1 MITKAQMAAAG
12 KALSDYLLRH
22 YGVTI
27 ETATNSQLYY
37 ALARISEWFL
47 YEKKGAVANNEK
59 NKNKKTLHYMS
70 IEFLIG
76 RNLRNNLWNEGL
88 DVFFTDLLKENGKNI
103 DDVYAIEK
111 DAGLGNGGLGRLAS
125 CFLDSLAK
133 LGYPAFG
140 HCIKYEYGLFNQKIL
155 DGVQIE
161 TPDEWFDTGRV
172 WLEERE
178 DQTVEVMFGGE
189 LKQYYSEYGLSY
201 AYENPT
207 VVRAIPFDMLI
218 SGYGSK
224 TVSTLR
230 LWEAHAI
237 NKIDLDLFDEGK
249 YVDALRE
256 KTELEAINKML
267 YPADHSENGKN
278 LRLIQQYFLA
288 SAAMQN
294 ILNNYFKTNSD
305 PNKLPELV
313 SIHINDTHPVL
324 CVPELMRLL
333 MDKYGLGWEQSWD
346 IVRKTVSYTNHT
358 ILSEALEVKR
368 LNAIEK
374 IMPRIALIIKELDR
388 RFRLELNEFFKNDFR
403 RVESMAIISGNN
415 VYMANLAIYASY
427 AVNGVAKIHSNILKT
442 RLFRDYAEMFPG
454 RFKNVTNG
462 VTHRRWLSQSNPE
475 LDKLITDLIGDGYY
489 KYPVE
494 LEKLKEHLNDTAVL
508 KKLDKIKYDNK
519 KKFAEFLFRKQGIQI
534 DPSAR
539 FDVQVKRIH
548 EYKRQLMNVL
558 KIIYLCNQIKANPE
572 EYVTPQVFIIAGK
585 AASGYYMAKRI
596 IKLINE
602 LANEVN
608 NDPLLSSKIKV
619 VFVEN
624 FNVTISELLMPA
636 TEVSEQISLAGREA
650 SGTGNMKA
658 VLNGAH
664 MICTVDGANIEI
676 ADHCGHETQ
685 FEFGLLAD
693 EVEKIKNRGYNAMEY
708 YISSERV
715 RSVIDKLNAGVG
727 NENFSDI
734 ADYLLGH
741 SDRKDSYM
749 CLADLDSYIDAHYK
763 MDKAYQDKE
772 SWNRLSLQA
781 ISKMGY
787 FSSDRS
793 IEDYV
798 AKIWGLKKNEE

>member
-1 MITKAQMAAAG
+1 MISKAQIAG
-12 KALSDYLLRH
+12 AEKSLADYLLRH
-22 YGVTI
+22 YGVTL
-27 ETATNSQLYY
+27 ENATNSQLYY
-37 ALARISEWFL
+37 ALSRVAEWFL
-47 YEKKGAVANNEK
+47 YERKGAVANEK
-59 NKNKKTLHYMS
+59 NKDKKTIHYMS

-76 RNLRNNLWNEGL
+76 RNLRNNLWNVEL
-88 DVFFTDLLKENGKNI
+88 EEHFRKLLASKNKNI
-103 DDVYAIEK
+103 DDVYEIEK
-111 DAGLGNGGLGRLAS
+111 DAGLGNGGLGRLAA

-140 HCIKYEYGLFNQKIL
+140 HCIKYEYGLFNQKIV

-178 DQTVEVMFGGE
+178 DQAVEVILGGQV
-189 LKQYYSEYGLSY
+189 KQYYTEYGLSY
-201 AYENPT
+201 AYENAT
-207 VVRAIPFDMLI
+207 MIEAIPFDMFFG
-218 SGYGSK
+218 GYGSN

-230 LWEAHAI
+230 LWEAHAK

-249 YVDALRE
+249 YVEALRE
-256 KTELEAINKML
+256 RTELESINKML
-267 YPADHSENGKN
+267 YPADHCENGKN
-278 LRLIQQYFLA
+278 LRLIQQYFLV

-294 ILNNYFKTNSD
+294 ILNNYFKTHKD
-305 PNKLPELV
+305 PKGIPALIGV
-313 SIHINDTHPVL
+313 HINDTHPVL
-324 CVPELMRLL
+324 CIPELMRLL
-333 MDKYGLGWEQSWD
+333 MDKYGLGWEDAWD
-346 IVRKTVSYTNHT
+346 IVKKTVSYTNHT

-368 LNAIEK
+368 LHAIEK
-374 IMPRIALIIKELDR
+374 IMPRIAMIIKELDR
-388 RFRLELNEFFKNDFR
+388 RFRAELNEFFKNDFR

-415 VYMANLAIYASY
+415 VFMANLAIYASY
-427 AVNGVAKIHSNILKT
+427 AVNGVAKLHSQILKT

-462 VTHRRWLSQSNPE
+462 VTHRRWLAQSNPE
-475 LDKLITDLIGDGYY
+475 LDKLICELIGNEYY
-489 KYPVE
+489 EKPE
-494 LEKLKEHLNDTAVL
+494 MLEKLSYFEDKKEILERLAE
-508 KKLDKIKYDNK
+508 IKFNNK
-519 KKFAEFLFRKQGIQI
+519 KKFAEYLLKKQGVVI
-534 DPSAR
+534 DPNAR
-539 FDVQVKRIH
+539 FDVLVKRIH

-558 KIIYLCNQIKANPE
+558 KIIYLCNKIRENPE
-572 EYVTPQVFIIAGK
+572 EYVTPQVFIFAGK
-585 AASGYYMAKRI
+585 APSGYYMAKRI

-624 FNVTISELLMPA
+624 YNVSISEILMPA

-658 VLNGAH
+658 VMNGAR

-676 ADHCGHETQ
+676 ANHCGHETQ

-708 YISSERV
+708 YIESERV

-727 NENFSDI
+727 NESFSDI

-741 SDRKDSYM
+741 SERKDIYM

-772 SWNRLSLQA
+772 LWNKASLHA

-793 IEDYV
+793 IEEY
-798 AKIWGLKKNEE
+798 ATKIWNLTKNEE

>member
-1 MITKAQMAAAG
+1 MITKAQMAGAEKSLA
-12 KALSDYLLRH
+12 DYLLRH

-27 ETATNSQLYY
+27 EEATNSQLYF
-37 ALARISEWFL
+37 ALARVAEWFL
-47 YEKKGAVANNEK
+47 YENKGAIANEK
-59 NKNKKTLHYMS
+59 NKDRKTIHYMS
-70 IEFLIG
+70 IEFLLG
-76 RNLRNNLWNEGL
+76 RNLRNNLWNIELEGY
-88 DVFFTDLLKENGKNI
+88 FRNLLASKNKNI

-111 DAGLGNGGLGRLAS
+111 DAGLGNGGLGRLAA
-125 CFLDSLAK
+125 CFLDSLAR

-140 HCIKYEYGLFNQKIL
+140 HCIKYEYGLFHQKIV

-161 TPDEWFDTGRV
+161 NPDEWFDTGRV

-178 DQTVEVMFGGE
+178 DQAVEVILGGTV
-189 LKQYYSEYGLSY
+189 KQYYTEYGLSY
-201 AYENPT
+201 AYENST
-207 VVRAIPFDMLI
+207 VIEAIPFDMLI
-218 SGYGSK
+218 GGYGSK

-230 LWEAHAI
+230 LWEAHAK
-237 NKIDLDLFDEGK
+237 NKFDLDLFDDGK
-249 YVDALRE
+249 YVEALRE
-256 KTELEAINKML
+256 RTELEAINKML

-278 LRLIQQYFLA
+278 LRLIQQYFLV

-294 ILNNYFKTNSD
+294 ILNNYFKTHSD
-305 PNKLPELV
+305 PKGIPALIGV
-313 SIHINDTHPVL
+313 HINDTHPVL
-324 CVPELMRLL
+324 CIPELMRLL
-333 MDKYGLGWEQSWD
+333 MDKYGMGWDDAWA
-346 IVRKTVSYTNHT
+346 VVKKTVSYTNHT

-368 LNAIEK
+368 LSSIEK
-374 IMPRIALIIKELDR
+374 IMPRIAMILRELDR
-388 RFRLELNEFFKNDFR
+388 RFRADLNEFFKNDFR

-427 AVNGVAKIHSNILKT
+427 AVNGVAKLHSQILKT

-462 VTHRRWLSQSNPE
+462 VTHRRWLAQSNPE
-475 LDKLITDLIGDGYY
+475 LDKLICSLVGDGYY
-489 KYPVE
+489 TNPE
-494 LEKLKEHLNDTAVL
+494 LLEKLSEFENDKNVLN
-508 KKLDKIKYDNK
+508 KLADIKLENK
-519 KKFAEFLFRKQGIQI
+519 KKFADFLLKKQGVSV
-534 DPSAR
+534 DPNAR

-558 KIIYLCNQIKANPE
+558 KIIYLCNKIRENPE
-572 EYVTPQVFIIAGK
+572 EFVTPQVFIIAGK

-602 LANEVN
+602 LAVEVN
-608 NDPLLSSKIKV
+608 NDPVLSSKIKV

-624 FNVTISELLMPA
+624 YNVSISELLMPA
-636 TEVSEQISLAGREA
+636 TEVTEQISLAGREA

-658 VLNGAH
+658 VMNGAR
-664 MICTVDGANIEI
+664 MLCTVDGANIEI

-693 EVEKIKNRGYNAMEY
+693 DVEKIKNRGYNAMEY
-708 YISSERV
+708 YISSDKV
-715 RSVIDKLNAGVG
+715 RSVIDKLNLGIG
-727 NENFSDI
+727 GESFSDI

-741 SDRKDSYM
+741 SDRKDIYM

-772 SWNRLSLQA
+772 AWNKASLHA
-781 ISKMGY
+781 ISKMGF

-793 IEDYV
+793 IEDY
-798 AKIWGLKKNEE
+798 ATKIWNLTKNEE